1 MTTVST
7 GNVTGTVSVY
17 NGSKLTLGA
26 DMLLS
31 GQFNLY
37 STGST
42 LDMGGDKLSASSIY
56 LGWSGGVP
64 TLANRGPLLASNLYV
79 ANQPFSLSPSDS
91 AANLYLSNVGLG
103 SLGGHSVSTLSLSN
117 TSALTTTLTGSV
129 TGNASIYSGSK
140 LTLGADMTLSG
151 NFDLEDSG
159 STLDMGG
166 HKLSANYIYL
176 GWNDGVAVNVANVG
190 PLNATNYLYVYGTA
204 INPPAL
210 NAGNLYV
217 EYGSTLNP
225 AALNAGNLYVEYGS
239 TLNLPTSGTASSLTL
254 AYSSALTTVSTGNVT
269 GTVSVYNGS
278 KLTLGADMLL
288 SGQFNL
294 YSTGSTLDM
303 GGDKLSASSIYL
315 GWSGGVPT
323 LANRGPLLASNLY
336 VANQPF
342 SLSPS
347 DSAANLYLSNVG
359 LGSLGGHSVSTL
371 SLSNTSALTTTL
383 TGSVTGN
390 ASIYSGSKLTLGADM
405 TLSGNFDLEDSG
417 STLDMGG
424 HKLSANYIYL
434 GWNDGVAVNVA
445 NVGPLNATNYLYVY
459 GTAINPPAL
468 NAGNLYVEYGST
480 LNLPTSGTAS
490 SLTLAYSSALTT
502 VSTGNV
508 TGTVSV
514 YNGSKLTLG
523 ADMLLSGQFNLYS
536 TGSTLD
542 MGGHKLSASSIYLGW
557 SGGFVNIANPGPV
570 STPYL
575 YVGNGSAA
583 PLLAAGSTVNTQMT
597 ISGNSHL
604 TLLQPAGQL
613 TGMTFLGSSSGAL
626 SINDTS
632 VLRLSGGSNSAPT
645 WLFRWKDQGS
655 GTWVNTLTGSI
666 AAGHVSV
673 SSTSGYSVFDDEG
686 YTYVATPTTL
696 IWNGGGG
703 DNNWNTSGNWGGTIP
718 AAGQW
723 LRFGALAAGG
733 HAANDNN
740 LAANSLFYGIF
751 FDKLAP
757 SYNLQGNAIQLSGDV
772 LNQSGSNQTIG
783 LNIQLVPGNGAFDTN
798 AINFDSG
805 GMKITDS
812 GSISGAGME
821 LVKTGSGTLIL
832 SGSNNYNGGTEVLA
846 GKLIATSPNAILDGT
861 NLIVGTRAAT
871 VFAAPVADA
880 PIASAAPA
888 PTPVPEAG
896 TLALLAAGGCAAA
909 ALVRR
914 RRFPPESATRLSRR
928 FVCSAGVKHHRRG

>member
-1 MTTVST
+1 MSSNLIIWARRPWADFLFV
-7 GNVTGTVSVY
+7 
-17 NGSKLTLGA
+17 LILLFFAAATLRAANYGA
-26 DMLLS
+26 V
-31 GQFNLY
+31 
-37 STGST
+37 
-42 LDMGGDKLSASSIY
+42 SAS
-56 LGWSGGVP
+56 GTWSTSSSWTPTGVP
-64 TLANRGPLLASNLYV
+64 GASDTVYIGSNTPSGAAATATVTLTQNQSASNLYLGY
-79 ANQPFSLSPSDS
+79 ASGDS
-91 AANLYLSNVGLG
+91 GTLNLGNFNLAVGSSVYIGNSVSSTGSITRGSG
-103 SLGGHSVSTLSLSN
+103 SLTAQSVYLNYQNAFTFGAGDVASYLSLSN
-117 TSALTTTLTGSV
+117 SSALTTTGTGNV

-204 INPPAL
+204 INPP
-210 NAGNLYV
+210 
-217 EYGSTLNP
+217 
-225 AALNAGNLYVEYGS
+225 ALNAGNLYVEYGS

-434 GWNDGVAVNVA
+434 GWNDSVAVNVA

-542 MGGHKLSASSIYLGW
+542 MGGDKLSASSIYLGW
-557 SGGFVNIANPGPV
+557 SGGVPTLANRG
-570 STPYL
+570 
-575 YVGNGSAA
+575 
-583 PLLAAGSTVNTQMT
+583 PLLASNLYVANQPFSLSPSDSAANLYLSNVGLGSLGGHSVSTLSLSNTSALTTTFDRERYGERQHLFRQQIDPGRGHDAQRQLRPGGQRLDAGHGRPQAQRQLHLPGVERRRGGERGERRPLERNKLPLRLRH
-597 ISGNSHL
+597 GN
-604 TLLQPAGQL
+604 QPAGFERRQSL
-613 TGMTFLGSSSGAL
+613 CGVRQHAQP
-626 SINDTS
+626 
-632 VLRLSGGSNSAPT
+632 GGFERRQSLCRVRQHAQPT
-645 WLFRWKDQGS
+645 DFR
-655 GTWVNTLTGSI
+655 
-666 AAGHVSV
+666 H
-673 SSTSGYSVFDDEG
+673 
-686 YTYVATPTTL
+686 
-696 IWNGGGG
+696 
-703 DNNWNTSGNWGGTIP
+703 
-718 AAGQW
+718 
-723 LRFGALAAGG
+723 R
-733 HAANDNN
+733 
-740 LAANSLFYGIF
+740 
-751 FDKLAP
+751 
-757 SYNLQGNAIQLSGDV
+757 
-772 LNQSGSNQTIG
+772 
-783 LNIQLVPGNGAFDTN
+783 
-798 AINFDSG
+798 
-805 GMKITDS
+805 
-812 GSISGAGME
+812 
-821 LVKTGSGTLIL
+821 
-832 SGSNNYNGGTEVLA
+832 
-846 GKLIATSPNAILDGT
+846 
-861 NLIVGTRAAT
+861 
-871 VFAAPVADA
+871 
-880 PIASAAPA
+880 
-888 PTPVPEAG
+888 
-896 TLALLAAGGCAAA
+896 LLAYAC
-909 ALVRR
+909 LQ
-914 RRFPPESATRLSRR
+914 F
-928 FVCSAGVKHHRRG
+928 GVDHGFHGERHGDCLGL